1 MVGQPQINCFLNLL
15 LYNFLKIFN
24 EMQVF
29 YSPISQKP
37 FPEAIGFWRSFLSL
51 FFFIPTTSRTKLGN
65 SGIHKQSIMQKSR
78 LIALFSALEKAEQRE
93 LGKFVRSPV
102 FNQRKDVSDL
112 YDYLHKCAPFKD
124 DQVIGRERVFAAIFP
139 GEAFDA
145 AKFDYTMSF
154 LYAVIKEY
162 LVYKEREADPIG
174 KGVMLARSLR
184 RRNLDSLFEKEVNI
198 IEKNLEN
205 QPLRDAEY
213 QFAQHRLHLEKHLFA
228 KQESRASMASFK
240 EFSHS
245 LTHFFLA
252 KKLWEAFTLVTH
264 QAVAKVDFIEEPL
277 MDAVIALVEK
287 HGYQSV
293 PIININY
300 HCYKALTEVDSL
312 PWFESLRL
320 LIREQ
325 HGSLPSV
332 DVKDLYLVAINY
344 CIKRFNN
351 GERPFLDEAFRLY
364 KEGLETGAFLENNL
378 LSRFTYNNIVM
389 AGLLL
394 KEFDWVEK
402 FLFNFK
408 DYIEQKH
415 RESTF
420 NYNLAIFYYQK
431 PDYERA
437 MELLQKAEFDDLSHN
452 LSARRMLLRIYF
464 EKDERD
470 ALSSLITSFKNF
482 IYRHRELGT
491 VPRNGYLN
499 LLKFVSRLLSF
510 DHYDKAAVAQLRKE
524 ITATEQLVEKAWLLE
539 VLDRA

>member
-1 MVGQPQINCFLNLL
+1 
-15 LYNFLKIFN
+15 
-24 EMQVF
+24 
-29 YSPISQKP
+29 
-37 FPEAIGFWRSFLSL
+37 
-51 FFFIPTTSRTKLGN
+51 
-65 SGIHKQSIMQKSR
+65 MQKSR
-78 LIALFSALEKAEQRE
+78 LIEIFASLEKSEQRE

-102 FNQRKDVSDL
+102 FNQRKDVTDL
-112 YDYLHKCAPFKD
+112 YDYLYLHSPFKD
-124 DQVIGRERVFAAIFP
+124 AQVIERTLVFSTIFP
-139 GEAFDA
+139 NETFDA

-154 LYAVIKEY
+154 LFTVIKEY
-162 LVYKEREADPIG
+162 LVFKEREADPIG
-174 KGVMLARSLR
+174 NGVLLARSLR
-184 RRNLDSLFEKEVNI
+184 RRNLSRLFEKEVNI
-198 IEKNLEN
+198 IEKNIDN

-213 QFAQHRLHLEKHLFA
+213 HFNSFRLHVEKHSFA
-228 KQESRASMASFK
+228 KQESRTSMASFK
-240 EFSHS
+240 EFSEA

-252 KKLWEAFTLVTH
+252 KKLWEACTLITH
-264 QAVAKVDFIEEPL
+264 QVVSKIDFEDKPVIEAVL
-277 MDAVIALVEK
+277 HLVENN
-287 HGYQSV
+287 GYQDISAV
-293 PIININY
+293 NLYY
-300 HCYKALTEVDSL
+300 HCYKALTEKDSL
-312 PWFESLRL
+312 RWFESLRSIMRL
-320 LIREQ
+320 NQ
-325 HGSLPSV
+325 DSLPPQE
-332 DVKDLYLVAINY
+332 VKDLYLVAINY

-351 GERPFLDEAFRLY
+351 GERPFLEEAFRLY

-402 FLFNFK
+402 FLYNFRE
-408 DYIEQKH
+408 YIEQKH

-499 LLKFVSRLLSF
+499 LLKFVNRLLSL
-510 DHYDKAAVAQLRKE
+510 DHFDKATVAQLRKE

-539 VLDRA
+539 VLDRV